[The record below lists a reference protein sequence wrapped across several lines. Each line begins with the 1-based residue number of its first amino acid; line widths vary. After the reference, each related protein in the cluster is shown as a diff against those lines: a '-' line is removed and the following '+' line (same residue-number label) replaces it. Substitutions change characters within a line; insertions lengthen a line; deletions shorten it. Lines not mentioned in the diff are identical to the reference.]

1 MSVLKGIAFTG
12 LGGLAGLQIGKKSER
27 KKKKLGD
34 KKLNKK
40 VAQILATSRNTRI
53 GRV

>member
-1 MSVLKGIAFTG
+1 MILKGIAFTG
-12 LGGLAGLQIGKKSER
+12 TGLGGYLIGKKKER
-27 KKKKLGD
+27 SNKKKED

-40 VAQILATSRNTRI
+40 VAQILATSRNVQR